1 MNTAFLTEAAT
12 FSFDWNSIVNFLTGK
27 ALPVAFK
34 VIIALVI
41 YFIGTRLIKACTSLT
56 KKALEKAKVDAGVQ
70 SFLMSMVRI
79 VLFIA
84 LFLVILGYF
93 GFQVTSLAALVASAG
108 VTVGLALQGSLSNLA
123 GGVLILVL
131 KPFKIG
137 DYIIAQGYEGTVSA
151 IEIFYTTLSTGDNK
165 RIVLP
170 NGALSNGNIV
180 NVSHQEYRRLDLVFG
195 VSYNADVKKVK
206 EILTTLGEEHELV
219 EKDRGVTVFINEF
232 AASSIDF
239 GFRVWTKSANYWTL
253 KWDLMEKVKEAF
265 DANGIEIPFNQL
277 DVHVT
282 NNQ

>member
-1 MNTAFLTEAAT
+1 MNTVFLTEAGST
-12 FSFDWNSIVNFLTGK
+12 GLDWGSIGAFLTGK
-27 ALPVAFK
+27 ALPMVWK
-34 VIIALVI
+34 IIIALII
-41 YFIGTRLIKACTSLT
+41 YFVGMKLIKLVTGLA
-56 KKALEKAKVDAGVQ
+56 KKAFEKAKVDAGVQ
-70 SFLMSMVRI
+70 SFVMSAIRI
-79 VLFIA
+79 VLYIV
-84 LFLVILGYF
+84 LFLAIIGYF

-131 KPFKIG
+131 KPFHIG
-137 DYIIAQGYEGTVSA
+137 DYIIAQGYEGTVTE

-180 NVSHQEYRRLDLVFG
+180 NVSHQEFRRVDFVLG

-206 EILTTLGEEHELV
+206 DVLTALGESHELV
-219 EKDRGVTVFINEF
+219 DKERGVTVFIDEF
-232 AASSIDF
+232 AASSINF
-239 GFRVWTKSANYWTL
+239 GFRVWTMSENYWTL
-253 KWDLMEKVKEAF
+253 KWDMMEKVKEAF

-277 DVHVT
+277 DVHV

>member
-1 MNTAFLTEAAT
+1 MNTAFLTETAT
-12 FSFDWNSIVNFLTGK
+12 ASLNWNMVVDFLTGK
-27 ALPVAFK
+27 ALPLVVK
-34 VIIALVI
+34 IIIALLI
-41 YFIGTRLIKACTSLT
+41 YFVGMKLIKGCVSLT
-56 KKALEKAKVDAGVQ
+56 KKAMEKAKVDAGVE
-70 SFLMSMVRI
+70 SFLVSAIRI
-79 VLFIA
+79 VLYIA
-84 LFLVILGYF
+84 LFLVIIGYF

-137 DYIIAQGYEGTVSA
+137 DYIIAQGYEGTVTD

-180 NVSHQEYRRLDLVFG
+180 NVSHQEFRRVDFVLG

-206 EILTTLGEEHELV
+206 DVLTALGEGHELV
-219 EKDRGVTVFINEF
+219 EQDRGITVFIDEF
-232 AASSIDF
+232 AASSINF
-239 GFRVWTKSANYWTL
+239 GFRVWTKSENYWTL
-253 KWDLMEKVKEAF
+253 KWDMMEKVKEAF

-277 DVHVT
+277 DVHV

>member
-1 MNTAFLTEAAT
+1 MNTVFLTETAS
-12 FSFDWNSIVNFLTGK
+12 FSFDWSVVTEFLTGK
-27 ALPVAFK
+27 ALPVAVK
-34 VIIALVI
+34 VLIALLI
-41 YFIGTRLIKACTSLT
+41 YFIGMKLIKGCVNLT
-56 KKALEKAKVDAGVQ
+56 KKAMEKAKVDAGVQ
-70 SFLMSMVRI
+70 SFLLSALRI
-79 VLFIA
+79 VLYIA
-84 LFLVILGYF
+84 LLLVILTYF

-137 DYIIAQGYEGTVSA
+137 DYIIAQGYEGTVTD

-165 RIVLP
+165 KIVLP

-180 NVSHQEYRRLDLVFG
+180 NVSYQEFRRLDMVFG
-195 VSYNADVKKVK
+195 VSYNADIKKVK
-206 EILTTLGEEHELV
+206 DILTSLGEKHELV
-219 EKDRGVTVFINEF
+219 EKDRGVTVFVNEF

-239 GFRVWTKSANYWTL
+239 GFRVWTRSENYWTL
-253 KWDLMEKVKEAF
+253 KWELMEQVKEAF